1 MAKASSFDSV
11 AKRARLAPAKNPVWQ
26 GVSGGRGGVSL
37 GYRKPARGPGTW
49 VVKLVLDGKRIEQRL
64 AQADDAGSGL
74 DAISYPAA
82 VTAAIEWAREHVRRL
97 DAAGEGEPEAVPTV
111 QAAVEAYSTAR
122 AARAPK
128 AGRDAEQRLRKHVL
142 ADAAFADLPLAE
154 LTAGTILAWRRR
166 LAANLQPTTVNR
178 LLNDLRAALN
188 AAAEHHRRMLPAAIG
203 AEIRAGTKAISAGS
217 SARKQVLADAD
228 IRRLV
233 EAAFAVDETGDFGRL
248 VLVMAATGA
257 RHSQVAR
264 ITVGDVQVARGRIM
278 VPPSNK
284 GRAGKRPTPI
294 AVPVG
299 ADVLERLQPAIAG
312 RRGQEL
318 LLLHWRHR
326 QTGPAA
332 WERVDRGPWATAS
345 AALRQWGRARDQ
357 AGVAADTVM
366 LCLRHSSIVRAL
378 SAGVPVRLVAA
389 LHDTSVQMIEDHY
402 SAYIVEATEE
412 IARRAVTPLA
422 PADVVTLRP
431 VDEAAA

>member
-1 MAKASSFDSV
+1 MAKPSSFDSV
-11 AKRARLAPAKNPVWQ
+11 AKRVRLPPAKNPRWQ

-37 GYRKPARGPGTW
+37 GYRKPARGPGAW
-49 VVKLVLDGKRIEQRL
+49 IVKLVIDGRRAEQRL
-64 AQADDAGSGL
+64 AQADDPGSDP
-74 DAISYPAA
+74 DALSYPTA
-82 VTAAIEWAREHVRRL
+82 VTAAIDWARAQVRRL
-97 DAAGEGEPEAVPTV
+97 DGEGEGGDTEVPSVRT
-111 QAAVEAYSTAR
+111 AVEAYVAAR
-122 AARAPK
+122 SARAPA
-128 AGRDAEQRLRKHVL
+128 AGRDAEKRLGKHVL
-142 ADAAFADLPLAE
+142 SDQVFADTHLAK
-154 LTAGTILAWRRR
+154 LNAGTVRAWRQR
-166 LAANLQPTTVNR
+166 LSGELQPTTVNR

-188 AAAEHHRRMLPAAIG
+188 AAAEHHRRVLPATLA
-203 AEIRAGTKAISAGS
+203 AEIRAGTKANSAGS
-217 SARKQVLADAD
+217 SARKQVLPDAE

-233 EAAFAVDETGDFGRL
+233 DAAFVVDDTGDFGRL

-264 ITVGDVQVARGRIM
+264 ITVGDVQAARGRIM

-299 ADVLERLQPAIAG
+299 ADVIEQLQVALAG
-312 RRGQEL
+312 RRGHEP

-326 QTGPAA
+326 QVGPVT

-345 AALRQWGRARDQ
+345 AALRQWDRARTR
-357 AGVAADTVM
+357 AEAPPGTVM

-422 PADVVTLRP
+422 PGGIVTLRSI
-431 VDEAAA
+431 DGAAA

>member
-1 MAKASSFDSV
+1 MAKHSSFDSV
-11 AKRARLAPAKNPVWQ
+11 AKRARLAPAKNPRWQ

-37 GYRKPARGPGTW
+37 GYRKPARGPGGW
-49 VVKLVLDGKRIEQRL
+49 VAKLVIDGSRVEQRL
-64 AQADDAGSGL
+64 AQADDAGAEP
-74 DAISYPAA
+74 DALAYPAA
-82 VTAAIEWAREHVRRL
+82 VTAAIEWARVQLRRL
-97 DAAGEGEPEAVPTV
+97 DGEGEGSAQAIPTV
-111 QAAVEAYSTAR
+111 RAAVEAYVAAR
-122 AARAPK
+122 SARAPA
-128 AGRDAEQRLRKHVL
+128 AGRDAEKRLGKHVL
-142 ADAAFADLPLAE
+142 ADETFAATHLAK
-154 LTAGTILAWRRR
+154 LNAGTLRAWRQR
-166 LAANLQPTTVNR
+166 LSDQLQPTTVNR

-188 AAAEHHRRMLPAAIG
+188 AAAEQQRRLLPATLP
-203 AEIRAGTKAISAGS
+203 AEIRAGTKALSAGS
-217 SARKQVLADAD
+217 SARKQVLPDAE

-233 EAAFAVDETGDFGRL
+233 DAAFAVDETGDFGRL

-264 ITVGDVQVARGRIM
+264 ITVGDVQAARGRIM

-299 ADVLERLQPAIAG
+299 ADVIERLQVALTG
-312 RRGQEL
+312 RRGHEP

-326 QTGPAA
+326 QVGPIA

-345 AALRQWGRARDQ
+345 AAVRLWDRARTRAEAP
-357 AGVAADTVM
+357 AGTVM
-366 LCLRHSSIVRAL
+366 LCLRHSAIVRGL

-389 LHDTSVQMIEDHY
+389 LHDTSVQMIEEHY

-422 PADVVTLRP
+422 PSAVASLRSVGAP
-431 VDEAAA
+431 AA